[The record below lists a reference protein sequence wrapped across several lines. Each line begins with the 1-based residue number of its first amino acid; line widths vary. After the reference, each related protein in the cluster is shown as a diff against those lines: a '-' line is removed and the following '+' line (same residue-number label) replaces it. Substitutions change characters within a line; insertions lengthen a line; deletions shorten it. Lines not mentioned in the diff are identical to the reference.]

1 MTSFPQSPSLIYLI
15 IKGVKVFVPFG
26 DIIRLES
33 DRNYTVFILVDGRQ
47 LLASKTLGSFEKL
60 LPSSFLR
67 VHRSHLVNTDCISHL
82 DRVRHSCILKDGQ
95 AVKVSNKHF
104 KQIHAAFLDTSF

>member
-1 MTSFPQSPSLIYLI
+1 MASFPQSPSLIYLI

-33 DRNYTVFILVDGRQ
+33 DRNYTVFFLADGRQ
-47 LLASKTLGSFEKL
+47 MLASKTLGSFEKI
-60 LPSSFLR
+60 LPSNFLR
-67 VHRSHLVNTDCISHL
+67 VHRSHLINLDCIRQL
-82 DRVRHSCILKDGQ
+82 DKVCHSCILKDGQ
-95 AVKVSNKHF
+95 AIKVSNKHF